1 MNVVN
6 ICLIIAF
13 LLIFVCVHELYCFNR
28 SWETF
33 YTSMHVLRFYF
44 RDQYKIYK
52 EMLKNPSKVE
62 VGYMSLRDYCK
73 TQIDGKLN
81 KDHYYIVKDIKDLS
95 PKVDRY
101 CVFSGDANVLI
112 SSNFTIPIKR
122 LYEKIVDM
130 KKCKFKVGDV
140 VDFPVY
146 MSDDEIYPKGYFTL
160 FGKIVDIVRDDILD
174 IVVLGG
180 DNQDLIGEH
189 YMFAVSDVVKKHRN

>member
-6 ICLIIAF
+6 IFLIIAF
-13 LLIFVCVHELYCFNR
+13 LLIVVCVHELYCFNR
-28 SWETF
+28 SWETY

-52 EMLKNPSKVE
+52 EMLNNPSKVE
-62 VGYMSLRDYCK
+62 YMTLRNYCK
-73 TQIDGKLN
+73 SQIDGKLN
-81 KDHYYIVKDIKDLS
+81 KDHYYIIKDIKDLS
-95 PKVDRY
+95 PGDEHYSVL
-101 CVFSGDANVLI
+101 SGDADVLI
-112 SSNFTIPIKR
+112 SGNFTIPIKR
-122 LYEKIVDM
+122 LYEKINDM

-174 IVVLGG
+174 IEVMGG